1 MTRFFLIFLFLVLG
15 IIGIGQAQTTDS
27 VAVSTQGPSHR
38 YLLLTKVGA
47 AARFR
52 IYTGENITFQLVGE
66 KQMRSGVVQGF
77 RGNSFFVQGIEVPLK
92 TVEKVRLRNH
102 TGGRKVA
109 SFGGSFLKTAGAVF
123 TLVGAIN
130 FFANSDDRK
139 DGLQTMGAAITLY
152 GAGIGLH
159 TLRKGTYTLNG
170 KWQLKIMEMY

>member
-1 MTRFFLIFLFLVLG
+1 MTRYFLILLFLFLGV
-15 IIGIGQAQTTDS
+15 IGTCPAQTTDT
-27 VAVSTQGPSHR
+27 VAASTQEPSHR
-38 YLLLTKVGA
+38 YLLLTKVGTA
-47 AARFR
+47 VRYR

-66 KQMRSGVVQGF
+66 KQMRSGAVQGF
-77 RGNSFFVQGIEVPLK
+77 RGNSFYVQGMEVPLK

-109 SFGGSFLKTAGAVF
+109 NFGGSFLKTAGAVF

-130 FFANSDDRK
+130 FFANADDRK

-159 TLRKGTYTLNG
+159 ALRKGTYTLNS